1 MSQASDRAAARYSQ
15 PALKEALTC
24 EHLESTFRDESSAAI
39 ECAYFSRIAEI
50 EGEPEMARALREL
63 GEQHA
68 INAKGSLDL
77 LMRAREP
84 LTGRPMGSTVENIAA
99 LRSFYAGDA
108 EVEDRRA
115 RTARNEGFSDIASWF
130 QSLSR
135 LRHAH
140 AERLASVTSTDADV
154 GVEPS

>member
-1 MSQASDRAAARYSQ
+1 MSQASDRAAARYQQ

-24 EHLESTFRDESSAAI
+24 EHLEACFRDEASAAT
-39 ECAYFSRIAEI
+39 ECAYFARIAEI
-50 EGEPEMARALREL
+50 EGEPEMARALREF

-68 INAKGSLDL
+68 CNAKGSLDL

-84 LTGRPMGSTVENIAA
+84 LTGRTMGSTVENVAA
-99 LRSFYAGDA
+99 MRSFYAGDT
-108 EVEDRRA
+108 ETEDRRA

-130 QSLSR
+130 ASLAR

-140 AERLASVTSTDADV
+140 AERLAALAPAAA
-154 GVEPS
+154 EPKPEGS